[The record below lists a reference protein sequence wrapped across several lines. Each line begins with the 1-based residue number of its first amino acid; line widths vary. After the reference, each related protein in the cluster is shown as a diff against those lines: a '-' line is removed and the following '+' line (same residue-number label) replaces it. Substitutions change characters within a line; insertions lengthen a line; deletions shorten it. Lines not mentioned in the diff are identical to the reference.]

1 MKKGKLPSTEIAC
14 IKGMVA
20 DKVPEE
26 DMAKQLD
33 RSISVV
39 EKEVKRITE
48 EAARDQL
55 MGRKTAKGEGGVVA
69 MTEAASMKVDAAR
82 SQDAPKK
89 STQRS
94 KWVHTIY
101 DKP

>member
-1 MKKGKLPSTEIAC
+1 MKKGKLTSTEIAC

-20 DKVPEE
+20 DNVPED

-33 RSISVV
+33 RGVSVIQ
-39 EKEVKRITE
+39 KEVKRISE
-48 EAARDQL
+48 EAARAQL
-55 MGRKTAKGEGGVVA
+55 MVRKTAKGEGGVVA
-69 MTEAASMKVDAAR
+69 MTEAASMKVDSAR
-82 SQDAPKK
+82 SKPAPEAP
-89 STQRS
+89 TQRS

>member
-1 MKKGKLPSTEIAC
+1 MKKGKLTSTEIAC

-39 EKEVKRITE
+39 EKEVK
-48 EAARDQL
+48 
-55 MGRKTAKGEGGVVA
+55 
-69 MTEAASMKVDAAR
+69 
-82 SQDAPKK
+82 
-89 STQRS
+89 
-94 KWVHTIY
+94 IY
-101 DKP
+101 LL

>member
-1 MKKGKLPSTEIAC
+1 MKKGKLTSTEIAC

-55 MGRKTAKGEGGVVA
+55 MVRKTAKDRLETV
-69 MTEAASMKVDAAR
+69 
-82 SQDAPKK
+82 
-89 STQRS
+89 
-94 KWVHTIY
+94 
-101 DKP
+101 

>member
-1 MKKGKLPSTEIAC
+1 MKKGKLTSTEIAC

-20 DKVPEE
+20 DNVPED

-33 RSISVV
+33 RGVSVIQ
-39 EKEVKRITE
+39 KEVKRISE
-48 EAARDQL
+48 EAAREQL
-55 MGRKTAKGEGGVVA
+55 MVRKTAKGEGGVVA
-69 MTEAASMKVDAAR
+69 MTEAASLNVDAAR